1 VKNVIAPVFVILG
14 MVCLAVSF
22 FWTVV
27 SPSSTG
33 WTPEKAV
40 RMGEL
45 TGEVHAM
52 MFQVQAASTSPKMHS
67 GQNPAE
73 LKAQLEEKEKE
84 LAQLRD
90 EFEGKRDGPS
100 ATARIFRWTGVIAI
114 VIGAI
119 ATAATRS
126 S

>member
-1 VKNVIAPVFVILG
+1 MILG
-14 MVCLAVSF
+14 MVCLAASF

-27 SPSSTG
+27 SPSSSG

-52 MFQVQAASTSPKMHS
+52 MFQVQAVSTSPKMHA

-73 LKAQLEEKEKE
+73 LKAQLQEKEKE
-84 LAQLRD
+84 LAQLRE
-90 EFEGKRDGPS
+90 EFEGKRDGPT
-100 ATARIFRWTGVIAI
+100 ATARILRWTGIAVI
-114 VIGAI
+114 VIGAV
-119 ATAATRS
+119 AMAATRGG
-126 S
+126 